1 MRFPKSRSANL
12 GAARLLPVSL
22 LLLATGGLV
31 GCASDGPGR
40 AAGKLTP
47 GNSEA
52 AMLKAGD
59 TARDGGDVR
68 SAGELYRQAA
78 AIAPNDPAPYDHL
91 GGALLKSGA
100 YAEAFEAFRSS
111 AARDPDNFATNMK
124 LGKLALA
131 LDKPELALG
140 YYEAARRKHGDD
152 ALIWN
157 GLGVAHDT
165 LGNHVQAQADYRNGM
180 KVAPDNLGIRNNY
193 GLSQTL
199 AGDYPGAIA
208 TLTAVVADPRATARH
223 RQNLALAYGLSGDY
237 VNASINARKDISD
250 TESAS
255 NQLYYTQLRAMDD
268 RSRTRAILGSEFGRD
283 TGVAGEDVGGP
294 VTGPGGDSNKIP
306 VEQNPLP
313 R

>member
-1 MRFPKSRSANL
+1 MRFPKSQSASVK
-12 GAARLLPVSL
+12 APRLLPVAV
-22 LLLATGGLV
+22 LLLAMNCLA
-31 GCASDGPGR
+31 GCASDSSGG
-40 AAGKLTP
+40 AAARLTP
-47 GNSEA
+47 GKSEA

-91 GGALLKSGA
+91 GGALFKSGA
-100 YAEAFEAFRSS
+100 YGEAFEAFRSS
-111 AARDPDNFATNMK
+111 ATRDPDNFATNMK
-124 LGKLALA
+124 LGKLSLA
-131 LDKPELALG
+131 LGKPELALG

-180 KVAPDNLGIRNNY
+180 KLAPDNLGIRNNY
-193 GLSQTL
+193 GLSQAI

-237 VNASINARKDISD
+237 VNASIVARKDISD
-250 TESAS
+250 TDSAR
-255 NQLYYTQLRAMDD
+255 NQQYYSRLRAMDD

-283 TGVAGEDVGGP
+283 TGGDDAAGP
-294 VTGPGGDSNKIP
+294 VTSPGGDSDKIP
-306 VEQNPLP
+306 VEQHPLP